1 MNENLSEFIN
11 SLNSYSKITYISSI
25 LGFSS
30 YLLFIILSFFS
41 TYNSTMSPFTLIFS
55 PSLYL
60 SILYISLN
68 LITLGTILIILITI
82 SIISYFLSIEY
93 LKRVFRAIEK
103 MINREYYP
111 NNLFSMIYIGILISI
126 FITYLG
132 LIIIGISNY
141 LILKKLYNI
150 VIHLKNQ
157 NINKYFRIS
166 IIGSTFPLLLIL
178 SFIGFYYINKELHKY
193 NLYIVNF
200 S

>member
-1 MNENLSEFIN
+1 
-11 SLNSYSKITYISSI
+11 
-25 LGFSS
+25 
-30 YLLFIILSFFS
+30 
-41 TYNSTMSPFTLIFS
+41 MSPFTLVFS
-55 PSLYL
+55 PSLSL

-68 LITLGTILIILITI
+68 LIAPGAILIILIII

-111 NNLFSMIYIGILISI
+111 NNLFSMIYIGIIMSI
-126 FITYLG
+126 FITYPG
-132 LIIIGISNY
+132 LIIIGVSNY

-150 VIHLKNQ
+150 VVHLNNQ

>member
-55 PSLYL
+55 PSLSL

-68 LITLGTILIILITI
+68 LITPGTILIILITI

-178 SFIGFYYINKELHKY
+178 SFIGFYYINKELRKY
-193 NLYIVNF
+193 NLYITNF

>member
-1 MNENLSEFIN
+1 
-11 SLNSYSKITYISSI
+11 
-25 LGFSS
+25 
-30 YLLFIILSFFS
+30 
-41 TYNSTMSPFTLIFS
+41 
-55 PSLYL
+55 
-60 SILYISLN
+60 
-68 LITLGTILIILITI
+68 
-82 SIISYFLSIEY
+82 
-93 LKRVFRAIEK
+93 

-126 FITYLG
+126 FITYPG

-150 VIHLKNQ
+150 VVHLKNQ

>member
-1 MNENLSEFIN
+1 
-11 SLNSYSKITYISSI
+11 
-25 LGFSS
+25 
-30 YLLFIILSFFS
+30 
-41 TYNSTMSPFTLIFS
+41 MSPFTLIFS
-55 PSLYL
+55 PSLSL

-68 LITLGTILIILITI
+68 LITPGTILIILITI

-132 LIIIGISNY
+132 LIIIGVSNY

-150 VIHLKNQ
+150 IVHLKNQ

-178 SFIGFYYINKELHKY
+178 SFIGFYYINKELRKY
-193 NLYIVNF
+193 NLYITNF

>member
-1 MNENLSEFIN
+1 MDENLLEF
-11 SLNSYSKITYISSI
+11 LNNLNIYSKIAYISSI

-41 TYNSTMSPFTLIFS
+41 TYNSTINPLTLILNL
-55 PSLYL
+55 SLSL
-60 SILYISLN
+60 SILYIFLN
-68 LITLGTILIILITI
+68 LINLGTILIILII
-82 SIISYFLSIEY
+82 FSIISYFISIEY
-93 LKRVFRAIEK
+93 LKKMFRIIEK
-103 MINREYYP
+103 MINKEYYP

-126 FITYLG
+126 FITYPG

-166 IIGSTFPLLLIL
+166 IIGSIFPLLLIL
-178 SFIGFYYINKELHKY
+178 SFIGFYYINRELSKY
-193 NLYIVNF
+193 NLYSNSF
-200 S
+200 

>member
-1 MNENLSEFIN
+1 MDENLLEFLN
-11 SLNSYSKITYISSI
+11 SLNIYSKITYISSI

-41 TYNSTMSPFTLIFS
+41 TYNSTISPFGLIFS
-55 PSLYL
+55 PYISL

-68 LITLGTILIILITI
+68 LINLGTILIILIII
-82 SIISYFLSIEY
+82 SIISYFISIEY
-93 LKRVFRAIEK
+93 LKKIFRIIEK
-103 MINREYYP
+103 IINKEYYP

-126 FITYLG
+126 FITYPG

-150 VIHLKNQ
+150 VVHLNNQ

-166 IIGSTFPLLLIL
+166 MIGSIFPLLLIL
-178 SFIGFYYINKELHKY
+178 SFIGFYYINKELSKY
-193 NLYIVNF
+193 NLNSNSF
-200 S
+200 